1 MIEDKHRII
10 LITVILILIIGGVG
24 GVFLKLLPS
33 IKEKQAVDYVN
44 LVYNYNSVKELQD
57 NNKKLLEKTAKE
69 LQDKM
74 NVDKPLVLLNRYM
87 DFRDMGVKVIID
99 SVTVKG
105 RNVWVVFTIS
115 NAYIDD
121 TKMLAILTIKGSKV
135 VEFQDYIME
144 DILQKKA
151 FGLPPHKS

>member
-1 MIEDKHRII
+1 MSYDKHRILTI
-10 LITVILILIIGGVG
+10 IVVSLLVLGGIGGIFV
-24 GVFLKLLPS
+24 KLLPA
-33 IKEKQAVDYVN
+33 IKEKQAVEYIN
-44 LVYNYNSVKELQD
+44 LVYNYASVKELQD
-57 NNKKLLEKTAKE
+57 NNKEVLRRTAKD

-87 DFRDMGVKVIID
+87 DFRDMGVKVLIEN
-99 SVTVKG
+99 VTVKG
-105 RNVWVVFTIS
+105 RNVWVVFTVS

-121 TKMLAILTIKGSKV
+121 TKMLVIMTIRGSKV
-135 VEFQDYIME
+135 IEFQDYIME